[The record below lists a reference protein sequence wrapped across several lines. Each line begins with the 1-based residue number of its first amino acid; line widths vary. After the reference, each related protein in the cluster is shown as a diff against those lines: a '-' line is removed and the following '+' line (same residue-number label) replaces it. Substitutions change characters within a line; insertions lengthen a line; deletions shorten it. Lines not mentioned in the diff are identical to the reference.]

1 MISRF
6 FIDRPVFAA
15 VISIIIV
22 IAGLVSAFVL
32 PIAQYPNI
40 TPPQIQV
47 TATYPGADAED
58 VSNAVAAP
66 IEYQVNGTEGM
77 IYMYSTSSSTGNY
90 TLSVF
95 FDINTDPDIAQVN
108 VQNRVQWAMAQLPS
122 SVAAQGV
129 QVQPRTNSFLM
140 VIALVSPDGTYDE
153 AYLNNYANLYVLDAF
168 KRIPGANLSQIFG
181 VPFYAMRLW
190 LKPDRMA
197 QLKITPTDI
206 ADAVKAQNEQYSVGQ
221 IGQSP
226 TANPVELSFP
236 IIAQGR
242 MSDPS
247 EFLGTEKWG
256 AGPTGVVLKQSGP
269 WTFGMLANHIW
280 SFAGDDDRADVSLTF
295 LQPFLS
301 YTFLSAFT
309 ISGNTESSYD
319 WKENQWLVPLNAG
332 VSQVLKLGR

>member
-66 IEYQVNGTEGM
+66 LEYQVNGTEGM

-122 SVAAQGV
+122 SVAEQGGYRCNHV
-129 QVQPRTNSFLM
+129 QT
-140 VIALVSPDGTYDE
+140 
-153 AYLNNYANLYVLDAF
+153 
-168 KRIPGANLSQIFG
+168 
-181 VPFYAMRLW
+181 
-190 LKPDRMA
+190 
-197 QLKITPTDI
+197 
-206 ADAVKAQNEQYSVGQ
+206 
-221 IGQSP
+221 
-226 TANPVELSFP
+226 
-236 IIAQGR
+236 
-242 MSDPS
+242 
-247 EFLGTEKWG
+247 
-256 AGPTGVVLKQSGP
+256 
-269 WTFGMLANHIW
+269 
-280 SFAGDDDRADVSLTF
+280 
-295 LQPFLS
+295 PFL
-301 YTFLSAFT
+301 
-309 ISGNTESSYD
+309 
-319 WKENQWLVPLNAG
+319 W
-332 VSQVLKLGR
+332 